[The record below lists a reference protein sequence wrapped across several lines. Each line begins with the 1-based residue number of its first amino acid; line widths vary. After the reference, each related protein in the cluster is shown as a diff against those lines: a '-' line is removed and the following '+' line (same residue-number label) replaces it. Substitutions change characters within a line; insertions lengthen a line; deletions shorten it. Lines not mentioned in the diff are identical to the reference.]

1 MAATTVR
8 SKIDPFVESVFEE
21 VMHFFSF
28 AVGEVFTPLFPLNFT
43 GSRNYIAQDVMCN
56 GTEYS
61 VGQCPF
67 SPPTPI
73 CYDGN
78 RAAGVTC
85 REGEHSRYLM
95 LPYRTGIQFCG

>member
-1 MAATTVR
+1 MYLF
-8 SKIDPFVESVFEE
+8 P
-21 VMHFFSF
+21 
-28 AVGEVFTPLFPLNFT
+28 AVGEVFTPLIPLNFT
-43 GSRNYIAQDVMCN
+43 GSSNYIAQDVMCN